1 MIPPELGEI
10 DVTLEKVIE
19 LMDAHDVER
28 AATYDPFCVNL
39 DKVRTHLF
47 DESGFRIVKFEVSNG
62 SGLTSYHPPV
72 PLDGE
77 IMDEAYACH
86 AARGDIFVIDIRR

>member
-1 MIPPELGEI
+1 
-10 DVTLEKVIE
+10 
-19 LMDAHDVER
+19 MDAHDVER

-39 DKVRTHLF
+39 VKVRTHLF

-86 AARGDIFVIDIRR
+86 AARGDIFVIDIGR